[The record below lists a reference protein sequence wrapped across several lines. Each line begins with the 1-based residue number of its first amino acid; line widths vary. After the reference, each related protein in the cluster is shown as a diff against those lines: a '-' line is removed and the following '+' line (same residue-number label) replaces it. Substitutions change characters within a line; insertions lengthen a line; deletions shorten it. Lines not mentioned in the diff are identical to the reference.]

1 MKHYIILTGSI
12 SNMGGAEMF
21 TSNKVSYL
29 TNLGWS
35 VQVFYFNKG
44 GNILL
49 QNLRQYE
56 NNYIPELKYG
66 YYFWSKQ
73 QRKNIINV
81 VCKNIKPNTFV
92 VVESHIMG
100 LTYWGEMIAESIRG
114 VHIVNC
120 LEEYIRQVTAS
131 EAAFLEY
138 KLRRKE
144 VLNGTPRSYR
154 RYFGKLYKKEYDTY
168 SNTMI
173 PLCSNVVSETS
184 DIPISIPNA
193 DFSLLSI
200 GRLDKPYIQT
210 MLKGVYDFVCLH
222 KDKTFNLLLV
232 GASSNG
238 DIERQILELFRE
250 ISNINIV
257 EFGYMYPIPVKLL
270 NCVDVALASANSVL
284 VSANMGIPTI
294 AFDMADYQAIGVFGY
309 DTNNRFRRQEEPV
322 VYTEDLLEDILFS
335 DKYSGH
341 REQTNM
347 TTDLDSVFGPQVD
360 FIYNTPLDRNSY
372 DVMSIH
378 SKFRVLWANIKRI
391 IYVKIGKFKI
401 SIM

>member
-154 RYFGKLYKKEYDTY
+154 RYFGKLYKKEYYTY
-168 SNTMI
+168 
-173 PLCSNVVSETS
+173 L
-184 DIPISIPNA
+184 
-193 DFSLLSI
+193 
-200 GRLDKPYIQT
+200 
-210 MLKGVYDFVCLH
+210 
-222 KDKTFNLLLV
+222 
-232 GASSNG
+232 
-238 DIERQILELFRE
+238 
-250 ISNINIV
+250 
-257 EFGYMYPIPVKLL
+257 
-270 NCVDVALASANSVL
+270 
-284 VSANMGIPTI
+284 
-294 AFDMADYQAIGVFGY
+294 
-309 DTNNRFRRQEEPV
+309 
-322 VYTEDLLEDILFS
+322 
-335 DKYSGH
+335 
-341 REQTNM
+341 
-347 TTDLDSVFGPQVD
+347 
-360 FIYNTPLDRNSY
+360 
-372 DVMSIH
+372 
-378 SKFRVLWANIKRI
+378 
-391 IYVKIGKFKI
+391 
-401 SIM
+401 